1 MATNN
6 KKTSSSTIAKNKK
19 ARFNFAIEEQLQAGL
34 SLEGWEVK
42 SLRANKAQLTESY
55 VIIKK
60 NEAWLIGSNITPLQ
74 SASNIENSDSSRT
87 RKILLHRKEIDRFK
101 GLIDRKGYTL
111 VALDLHWGNG
121 KAKINIGLAK
131 GKKQHDKRQASK
143 DRDWERRKAR
153 TIKSFNK
160 H

>member
-74 SASNIENSDSSRT
+74 SASNIEN
-87 RKILLHRKEIDRFK
+87 
-101 GLIDRKGYTL
+101 
-111 VALDLHWGNG
+111 
-121 KAKINIGLAK
+121 
-131 GKKQHDKRQASK
+131 
-143 DRDWERRKAR
+143 
-153 TIKSFNK
+153 
-160 H
+160 